1 MQVKLLRVLQE
12 RKFERVG
19 GNETI
24 DVDVRLVCATQKDL
38 RKEVSQGRF
47 REDLFYRLNV
57 VQVVIPPL
65 RKRQEDILV
74 IADHVLQTC
83 STKMNKKLKGF
94 SPAAR
99 ELLLRYSFPGN
110 VRELENMV
118 ERGVA
123 LGRERE
129 PIQPADLCGFQSC
142 PFTGGSPQETCGFC
156 SEGLTG
162 HKKPERAM
170 TSLAAAREEF
180 EKEYIL
186 SVLERVEGSRTTAAK
201 ILGLS
206 RKAVWEKC
214 KRYGIPSVRDEGKE
228 EEG

>member
-1 MQVKLLRVLQE
+1 M
-12 RKFERVG
+12 
-19 GNETI
+19 
-24 DVDVRLVCATQKDL
+24 
-38 RKEVSQGRF
+38 
-47 REDLFYRLNV
+47 
-57 VQVVIPPL
+57 
-65 RKRQEDILV
+65 V
-74 IADHVLQTC
+74 IAEHVLKTC

-94 SPAAR
+94 SSAAR

-123 LGRERE
+123 LGRDRDAVM
-129 PIQPADLCGFQSC
+129 PPDLCGFQAC
-142 PFTGGSPQETCGFC
+142 PFLGGTPQESCGFC

-162 HKKPERAM
+162 QKRPERQM

-186 SVLERVEGSRTTAAK
+186 SVLERVDGSRTTAAK

-214 KRYGIPSVRDEGKE
+214 KRYGIPSAKDEAE
-228 EEG
+228 EESE